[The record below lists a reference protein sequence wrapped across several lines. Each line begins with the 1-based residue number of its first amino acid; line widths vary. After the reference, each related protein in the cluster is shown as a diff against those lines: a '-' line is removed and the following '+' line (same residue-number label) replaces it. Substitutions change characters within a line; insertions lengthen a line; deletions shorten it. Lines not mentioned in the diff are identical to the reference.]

1 MNAILNMEKKLREL
15 GEYGASDPM
24 AECLKVQSGGC
35 HSKDQVCPNYLSKDR
50 SPKCNDLLKYLYPK
64 MFVDQSYSSAAAR
77 TTYDALNPRRED
89 ARNLFDRKKQE
100 LCNEPENMN
109 YEFCSC
115 LARKNPDSRWNKGD
129 AGFKAFFNAQGITD
143 TKDPEQCWY
152 NPCYLA
158 SSPDY
163 LTGKP
168 QIMTVGSLTQDPE
181 LGGERCVNNA
191 VCRFNMNSFGN
202 SKIEAS
208 KMLVNCN
215 VNQDDDTTPD
225 PPRKL
230 NINLI
235 VPVVLALLVLLVLL
249 LR

>member
-1 MNAILNMEKKLREL
+1 MNAILKMEKKLREL

-35 HSKDQVCPNYLSKDR
+35 HSKDQVCPNYLSKHVSAKCQDWLKHIYPDKYTAVEFSSPVASSYFGDDR
-50 SPKCNDLLKYLYPK
+50 ATD
-64 MFVDQSYSSAAAR
+64 
-77 TTYDALNPRRED
+77 REKWD
-89 ARNLFDRKKQE
+89 NAKQA

-235 VPVVLALLVLLVLL
+235 VPVVLALLVLLLLL